1 MLPTMLLYHVAVTTV
16 DDYPTRREPHR
27 RAHIERLTGLRQ
39 AGALVGGGPAPDGK
53 TADIFYRVRQ
63 PDQLERLVE
72 EDPYR
77 LGGVWT
83 AWTARSFTHF
93 VEPWEQPP
101 IVLDG
106 SRKVTIVEGPVTDPA
121 MAEFV
126 LIDLRGA
133 ARMAFGGFFEG
144 GHTLAVAT
152 TPDAEAA
159 LDSFRDTGFWKP
171 DALTARPL
179 LYVL

>member
-1 MLPTMLLYHVAVTTV
+1 VIVYHVAVTTV
-16 DDYPTRREPHR
+16 DDYLTRREPHR
-27 RAHIERLTGLRQ
+27 RAHIERLAGLRH
-39 AGALVGGGPAPDGK
+39 AGALIGGGPASDGK
-53 TADIFYRVRQ
+53 TADIFYRVQQ

-83 AWTARSFTHF
+83 TWTRRSFTHF
-93 VEPWEQPP
+93 VEPWEQVP

-106 SRKVTIVEGPVTDPA
+106 SRAITIVEGPVTDPT

-126 LIDLRGA
+126 LIDLRGSG
-133 ARMAFGGFFEG
+133 RMAFGGFFEG
-144 GHTLAVAT
+144 GHTLALAT
-152 TPDAEAA
+152 TPDADTA
-159 LDSFRDTGFWKP
+159 LGWFRDSGFWKP
-171 DALTARPL
+171 DALAARPF